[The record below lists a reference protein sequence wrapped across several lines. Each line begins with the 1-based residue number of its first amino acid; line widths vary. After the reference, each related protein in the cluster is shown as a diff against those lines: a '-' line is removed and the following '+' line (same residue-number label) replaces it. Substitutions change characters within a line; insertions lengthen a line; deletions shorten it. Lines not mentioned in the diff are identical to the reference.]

1 MTGARQTAENLVQ
14 MDLGPACL
22 RVLAILPVDDEDSQ
36 SCPIRLARASS
47 TPLTKRALGTLP

>member
-1 MTGARQTAENLVQ
+1 MPGARQAAEDLVQ
-14 MDLGPACL
+14 VDLGPAGL

-47 TPLTKRALGTLP
+47 TPFTKRALGTLP